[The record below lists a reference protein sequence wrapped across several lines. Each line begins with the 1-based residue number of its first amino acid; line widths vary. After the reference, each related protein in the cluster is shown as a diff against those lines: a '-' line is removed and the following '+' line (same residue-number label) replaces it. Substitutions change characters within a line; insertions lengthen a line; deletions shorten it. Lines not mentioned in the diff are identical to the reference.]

1 MKEEADQQLR
11 VKRGSL
17 KRKDRYEIAIWRK
30 GMSGLGTGVAG
41 EGVPGVRGHEFKD
54 QSAGESSEFHP
65 KKLPEIFKDKTFTA
79 ALFTIIKLR
88 INLNVQRGWLN
99 EVLYIHSALKMAAKH
114 NIFAKH
120 MT

>member
-11 VKRGSL
+11 VRRGSL
-17 KRKDRYEIAIWRK
+17 KKEDRYEIVIWRK
-30 GMSGLGTGVAG
+30 GMTALGTGIAG
-41 EGVPGVRGHEFKD
+41 EGVPGVRAHEFKD

-99 EVLYIHSALKMAAKH
+99 EVLYIHSAIKNTIHLQ
-114 NIFAKH
+114 NI
-120 MT
+120 